1 MPVLKVNTI
10 TNAKFGSTDIRAV
23 YRGSTQVYRRPSPEP
38 MSWLPINM
46 ELRKAADIWISPNQS
61 EGDVC
66 CWVVADSMRP
76 YYMDDIVEMSYGGVP
91 GIYTGGIP
99 ISEGPEMIVDGVSY
113 KPITFHSNVL
123 TPDPNSLPTAF
134 NVRQK
139 TYDNTWA
146 EWGAGIQNPCNL
158 MPLDLFLR
166 PISYQV
172 QSITNHKELDNG

>member
-61 EGDVC
+61 AGDVC

-134 NVRQK
+134 NVRQRHTTIRGPSGCRHPK
-139 TYDNTWA
+139 
-146 EWGAGIQNPCNL
+146 
-158 MPLDLFLR
+158 PLQPHATRPFLR